1 MKIFFSMTPLQTP
14 GSLQKYVYH
23 AVDNPV
29 LQMDEGTAFPI
40 ITALHAFAKPQEEV
54 RIIAI
59 QTDIENCR
67 ENLKKFEKEVKE
79 MSEKIGFTYPRGI
92 EVVSAP
98 ADAGV
103 RSNIEAFQRLIEMV
117 HDNDEMYACMTYGVK
132 PLSQIMIMAIQYA
145 YRLLDNASI
154 SCLVYG
160 RIDRKD
166 REVKGAY
173 VNDMTALIQLDE
185 ITRLLAANKV
195 KNPRAV
201 IEQIISES

>member
-1 MKIFFSMTPLQTP
+1 MKYYLQFLT
-14 GSLQKYVYH
+14 Q
-23 AVDNPV
+23 
-29 LQMDEGTAFPI
+29 
-40 ITALHAFAKPQEEV
+40 
-54 RIIAI
+54 
-59 QTDIENCR
+59 
-67 ENLKKFEKEVKE
+67 NLKKEVKE

-195 KNPRAV
+195 ARCYRADHLGKLR
-201 IEQIISES
+201 

>member
-1 MKIFFSMTPLQTP
+1 MKIFFSMTPLQAP
-14 GSLQKYVYH
+14 GSLQ
-23 AVDNPV
+23 
-29 LQMDEGTAFPI
+29 MDEETAFPI
-40 ITALHAFAKPQEEV
+40 MTALHAFAKPQEEV

-79 MSEKIGFTYPRGI
+79 MSEKIGFTYPHGI

-103 RSNIEAFQRLIEMV
+103 RSNIEAFQRLIELV